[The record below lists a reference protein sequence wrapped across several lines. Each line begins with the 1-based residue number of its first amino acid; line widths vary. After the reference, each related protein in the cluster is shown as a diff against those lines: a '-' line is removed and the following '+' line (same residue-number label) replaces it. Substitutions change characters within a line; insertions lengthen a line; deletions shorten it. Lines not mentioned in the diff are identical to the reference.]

1 MKTLNTHAFIVNN
14 NSSWMGI
21 SSGKEEK
28 KIDYNY
34 LLTNP

>member
-1 MKTLNTHAFIVNN
+1 MKTLNTHAFIINN

-28 KIDYNY
+28 K
-34 LLTNP
+34 LTIIIY